1 MSPSQHGTLWYLQSS
16 STCGCL
22 THKVKVGGAGFLCSA
37 GRADTTQL
45 PKATSGHPPVALTS
59 RASQQRECLETE
71 LGGLGCHS
79 DREGVREGRHPAV
92 AGTRPP
98 GREISFS
105 EFQ

>member
-1 MSPSQHGTLWYLQSS
+1 M
-16 STCGCL
+16 
-22 THKVKVGGAGFLCSA
+22 GGAGFLCGA

-59 RASQQRECLETE
+59 RGSQEREGLETE

-79 DREGVREGRHPAV
+79 DREGVREGRRPAV
-92 AGTRPP
+92 AGTRPL